1 MTSARSAVAAY
12 ALGADDG
19 ERLGFGEVEVVVKAS
34 ADTTGGA
41 FTIFEENEP
50 VDTRLHVHEHEDEL
64 FYVLE
69 GEHVFQVGDQEFRA
83 GPGGLVFA
91 PRGVPHAQRRVV
103 PRTGRSWSSPLP
115 RDSRGSS
122 GTLQRQTAP
131 ASSGPT
137 ATRARPR
144 TTASP
149 GWANPPASDFARGGQ
164 PCTTARNRPLLGT
177 TRRRPPSR

>member
-1 MTSARSAVAAY
+1 MDTKTAAVPYELEAE
-12 ALGADDG
+12 GG
-19 ERLGFGEVEVVVKAS
+19 ERLRFGEVEIVVKAS

-50 VDTRLHVHEHEDEL
+50 VDTPLHVHENEHEL

-103 PRTGRSWSSPLP
+103 PRTGRILV
-115 RDSRGSS
+115 
-122 GTLQRQTAP
+122 L
-131 ASSGPT
+131 
-137 ATRARPR
+137 
-144 TTASP
+144 ASP
-149 GWANPPASDFARGGQ
+149 AGLEGFFRELAEADRTGATGPDAYARLSEKYGISW
-164 PCTTARNRPLLGT
+164 L
-177 TRRRPPSR
+177 S